1 MKKHLLFL
9 FICILFVSGLSAQS
23 LELMKK
29 DGSTIVDDSIAI
41 TTSDLSTTIEVPV
54 YVKNNGSKSMDVSIK
69 VYTQE
74 MVSGSSASYC
84 WGASCFDIATNE
96 PDAYTSIA
104 ASDTAKEF
112 HSDYVP
118 NENAGLTEIMY
129 TFYNKNDSKDSVS
142 VSIYYNVVSA
152 TGIEDQLNIIKQSIH
167 AYPNPVQNVLNF
179 DYNIKDYD
187 EANIAI
193 YDIVGKRVK
202 TQKISASEKNTNID
216 FSNIKPGI
224 YIWTFE
230 IDGVAIKSEKILKR

>member
-1 MKKHLLFL
+1 MKKYLLFL
-9 FICILFVSGLSAQS
+9 FVCILFVSGLSAQS

-29 DGSTIVDDSIAI
+29 DGSAIVNDSITI

-69 VYTQE
+69 VYEQE

-84 WGASCFDIATNE
+84 WGASCFDITTNE
-96 PDAYTSIA
+96 PDAFTSIA

-129 TFYNKNDSKDSVS
+129 TFYNKNNRNDSVS
-142 VSIYYNVVSA
+142 ISIYYNVVST
-152 TGIEDQLNIIKQSIH
+152 TGIEDQLKTIKQSIQ
-167 AYPNPVQNVLNF
+167 AYPNPVQSVLYFN
-179 DYNIKDYD
+179 YNIKDNN
-187 EANIAI
+187 EANIAV

-202 TQKISASEKNTNID
+202 THKISASEKNTNID

-230 IDGVAIKSEKILKR
+230 LDDVPIKSEKIIKR